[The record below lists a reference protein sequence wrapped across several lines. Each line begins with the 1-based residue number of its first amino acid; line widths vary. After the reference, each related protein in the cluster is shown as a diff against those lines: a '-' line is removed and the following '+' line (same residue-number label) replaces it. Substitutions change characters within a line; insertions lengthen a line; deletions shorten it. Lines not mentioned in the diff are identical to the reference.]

1 MPIRLP
7 LTPIPANR
15 LLVSLLKVQGSL
27 ESSLEVWFT
36 LRPSL
41 VWHRVP
47 SLALADNRMPEMHN
61 RMPKTDSRIPKLVQT
76 NKDVSVAIQIGNKV
90 FSLEAWNK

>member
-1 MPIRLP
+1 M
-7 LTPIPANR
+7 
-15 LLVSLLKVQGSL
+15 
-27 ESSLEVWFT
+27 
-36 LRPSL
+36 
-41 VWHRVP
+41 P

-61 RMPKTDSRIPKLVQT
+61 RMPKTDSRMPKPVQT